1 MLEELDY
8 EKLYSAYS
16 PLGRKSAADPRVLF
30 KVLVFG
36 YMCGIYSSRKLEEMG
51 EVDHRTVFIDG
62 TKLESCAGRYTFVWR
77 GTAEKQLTKV
87 KAQVAK
93 EFGFHTLAE
102 AQGHLEELKRGIE
115 FVHGTGRRKSEGQK
129 RWEQL
134 AKLCARWAKYEEQ
147 LKIMGEGRNS
157 YSKTDPDATFM
168 RLKEDHMRNGQ
179 LKPAYNMQVAVNSE
193 YITGAELFTD
203 RNDVKTLKPMLQRME
218 HFHRARYEEVTAD
231 AGYESLENYLYLES
245 TGQLCFIKP
254 TNYDKRNTKRFKA
267 QIGRIE
273 NMRYD
278 GEEDCYYC
286 AENRRLLLQREC
298 TQLVDGR
305 WQTEAWYRCESCANC
320 PKRTKCCQAK
330 DPEQAKM
337 LHVKRDFWEL
347 RAQATENITSPR
359 GIHLRQ
365 CRSIQAEG
373 AFALLKNDF
382 GFRRFLTRGRANV
395 RTEMFLLALA
405 FDLKKYWMKREQGRL
420 QTRVSEKMTA

>member
-1 MLEELDY
+1 MRNNFKTQDQFKVSERNGQLVFALNSEKIIPENAPVRLASAMLEELDY
-8 EKLYSAYS
+8 EKLYGAYS

-36 YMCGIYSSRKLEEMG
+36 YMCGIYSSRKLEEACRYRIDFMWLLEDGKAPDHSTLARFRTGRCSGIIEDLFYQFVRKLEEMG

-77 GTAEKQLTKV
+77 GTAEKQLAKV

-134 AKLCARWAKYEEQ
+134 AEFCARWAKYEEQ

-157 YSKTDPDATFM
+157 CSKTDPDATFM

-218 HFHRARYEEVTAD
+218 QFHRARYEEVTAD

-267 QIGRIE
+267 
-273 NMRYD
+273 
-278 GEEDCYYC
+278 
-286 AENRRLLLQREC
+286 
-298 TQLVDGR
+298 
-305 WQTEAWYRCESCANC
+305 
-320 PKRTKCCQAK
+320 
-330 DPEQAKM
+330 
-337 LHVKRDFWEL
+337 
-347 RAQATENITSPR
+347 
-359 GIHLRQ
+359 
-365 CRSIQAEG
+365 
-373 AFALLKNDF
+373 
-382 GFRRFLTRGRANV
+382 
-395 RTEMFLLALA
+395 
-405 FDLKKYWMKREQGRL
+405 
-420 QTRVSEKMTA
+420 